1 VRRAAG
7 APSLWR
13 SKLGR
18 LRRILDGYV
27 DRRELD
33 ERLARL
39 AARGVIEEIP
49 SRLQLAVG
57 AYDMLRFWIN
67 PAAEDYYRQ
76 QGIGYGFHQFLRFL
90 DEPASLTDPVGFFSE
105 RDGIIGHL
113 MQVVHANPVYDL
125 QLLMMFEDGLDEPA
139 SLTDPVGFFSE
150 RDGIIGH
157 LMQVVHANPVYD
169 LQLLMMFEDGLD
181 ELEAQ
186 LEAMLTGT
194 HPRAASIGA
203 IVEEPD
209 YHGNLLSFVRAWRR
223 DPTTPPLLRSNIA
236 GGYPEVERV
245 FGTLTG
251 SMRYFTRMP
260 RTLRGAVE
268 HVVTVRHFRA

>member
-1 VRRAAG
+1 MVMTEGAAETARHRERPLALVRRAAG

-13 SKLGR
+13 GKLGR
-18 LRRILDGYV
+18 LRRILAGYV

-49 SRLQLAVG
+49 SRVQLAVG

-67 PAAEDYYRQ
+67 PAAEDYYRR

-125 QLLMMFEDGLDEPA
+125 QLLMMFEDGLDE
-139 SLTDPVGFFSE
+139 
-150 RDGIIGH
+150 
-157 LMQVVHANPVYD
+157 
-169 LQLLMMFEDGLD
+169 
-181 ELEAQ
+181 LEAQ
-186 LEAMLTGT
+186 LERMLAGT

-209 YHGNLLSFVRAWRR
+209 YHGNLLTFVRAWRR
-223 DPTTPPLLRSNIA
+223 DPSTPPLLRSNIA
-236 GGYPEVERV
+236 GSYPEAERI

-251 SMRYFTRMP
+251 SMRYFTRLP
-260 RTLRGAVE
+260 RTLRGAARYVM
-268 HVVTVRHFRA
+268 TVHELRA